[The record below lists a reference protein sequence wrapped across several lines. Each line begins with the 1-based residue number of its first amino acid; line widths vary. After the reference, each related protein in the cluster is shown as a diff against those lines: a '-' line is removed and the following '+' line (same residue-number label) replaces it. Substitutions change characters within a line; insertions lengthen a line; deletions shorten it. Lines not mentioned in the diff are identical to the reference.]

1 MPKTLLLCITGC
13 IAAYKSCEITRQL
26 QKAGIRVKVCM
37 TEHAT
42 AFVGP
47 TTFRALTHEEVAV
60 GLFDDPADPIHHIS
74 LAKEPDAV
82 LIAPATAN
90 VLAKIAHGVADDLL
104 TTTVLAT
111 DPADPI
117 HHISLAK
124 EPDAVLIAPATAN
137 VLAKIAHGVAD
148 DLLTTTVL
156 ATDAPVVIA
165 PAMNVGMWQADATC
179 RNIREL
185 EDRGYDIVRPATGY
199 LACGDTGEGKLADV
213 DDIVA
218 RALLALEMSDSL
230 AGERV
235 IVTAGG
241 TREAID
247 PVRYIGNRSTGKMG
261 HAIARAARA
270 MGAEVTLVTASTSLS
285 VPYGVTG
292 VRVESAA
299 QMHAAVS
306 ERFDDCTM
314 LVCAAAVA
322 DYTPAHPATEKLSKA
337 DVVLSSVELVK
348 TRDIL
353 ADMSASTMLVCAAA
367 VADYTPAHPATEK
380 LSKAD
385 VVLSSV
391 ELVKT
396 RDILADMSA
405 RKGDRIVIGFAA
417 ETNSLADRARAKL
430 GRKGCDAIVANDVS
444 RDDST
449 FGSDT
454 DSVLWVTGESVEQL
468 PCMGKQSL
476 AFDLLKRAV
485 SLKSQES

>member
-111 DPADPI
+111 D
-117 HHISLAK
+117 
-124 EPDAVLIAPATAN
+124 
-137 VLAKIAHGVAD
+137 
-148 DLLTTTVL
+148 
-156 ATDAPVVIA
+156 APVVIA
-165 PAMNVGMWQADATC
+165 PAMNVGMWQADATRC
-179 RNIREL
+179 NIREL

-213 DDIVA
+213 EDIVA

-247 PVRYIGNRSTGKMG
+247 PVRYIGNRSSGKMG

-337 DVVLSSVELVK
+337 DG
-348 TRDIL
+348 
-353 ADMSASTMLVCAAA
+353 
-367 VADYTPAHPATEK
+367 
-380 LSKAD
+380 
-385 VVLSSV
+385 VLSSV

>member
-111 DPADPI
+111 D
-117 HHISLAK
+117 
-124 EPDAVLIAPATAN
+124 
-137 VLAKIAHGVAD
+137 
-148 DLLTTTVL
+148 
-156 ATDAPVVIA
+156 APVVIA
-165 PAMNVGMWQADATC
+165 PAMNAGMWQADVTC

-353 ADMSASTMLVCAAA
+353 ADMSA
-367 VADYTPAHPATEK
+367 
-380 LSKAD
+380 
-385 VVLSSV
+385 
-391 ELVKT
+391 
-396 RDILADMSA
+396 

-417 ETNSLADRARAKL
+417 ETNSLADRAQAKL

>member
-1 MPKTLLLCITGC
+1 MPKTLLLCVTGC

-26 QKAGIRVKVCM
+26 QKAGVRVKVCM

-60 GLFDDPADPIHHIS
+60 GLFD
-74 LAKEPDAV
+74 
-82 LIAPATAN
+82 
-90 VLAKIAHGVADDLL
+90 
-104 TTTVLAT
+104 

-353 ADMSASTMLVCAAA
+353 ADMSA
-367 VADYTPAHPATEK
+367 
-380 LSKAD
+380 
-385 VVLSSV
+385 
-391 ELVKT
+391 
-396 RDILADMSA
+396 

-417 ETNSLADRARAKL
+417 ETDSLADRAQAKL

-485 SLKSQES
+485 SLKNQES

>member
-60 GLFDDPADPIHHIS
+60 GLFD
-74 LAKEPDAV
+74 
-82 LIAPATAN
+82 
-90 VLAKIAHGVADDLL
+90 
-104 TTTVLAT
+104 

-353 ADMSASTMLVCAAA
+353 ADMSA
-367 VADYTPAHPATEK
+367 
-380 LSKAD
+380 
-385 VVLSSV
+385 
-391 ELVKT
+391 
-396 RDILADMSA
+396 

-430 GRKGCDAIVANDVS
+430 GCKGCDAIVANDVS

>member
-60 GLFDDPADPIHHIS
+60 GLFD
-74 LAKEPDAV
+74 
-82 LIAPATAN
+82 
-90 VLAKIAHGVADDLL
+90 
-104 TTTVLAT
+104 

-353 ADMSASTMLVCAAA
+353 ADMSA
-367 VADYTPAHPATEK
+367 
-380 LSKAD
+380 
-385 VVLSSV
+385 
-391 ELVKT
+391 
-396 RDILADMSA
+396 

-417 ETNSLADRARAKL
+417 ETNNLVDRAQAKL